1 MRLAVLCLV
10 LSSCGPV
17 LFEDPPRAQDAGV
30 SIHLPGMRSDEAS
43 ASVDPAAP
51 RDRPGPL
58 PTVSV
63 RITAS
68 DCGRCFVLQAE
79 ASSGRPPYEFEWEDG
94 SHGAVRRVCVE
105 NVDAT
110 LTVAVR
116 DAAALR
122 SETHWIHLQGLEDAG
137 CPEPEPPMEPEP
149 KPTACL
155 MNLSFE
161 GTPAANFGQA
171 GDFDATPWSTC
182 AGPGEV
188 NTPDIGND
196 TVAQTLGPIPKP
208 TDGKTFLALGEGE
221 QVSQE
226 FCSPLADAP
235 LSFEMDLT
243 RLNIGAGLVPETEE
257 VFLEIWGGLSVDCS
271 RRELLWLSPAL
282 RMGWER
288 YCVTLRPHAYMTQI
302 VLRATAD
309 MTLGTPAYL
318 AVDNL
323 KPVESCP

>member
-1 MRLAVLCLV
+1 MQA
-10 LSSCGPV
+10 
-17 LFEDPPRAQDAGV
+17 
-30 SIHLPGMRSDEAS
+30 PGMKSDAAS
-43 ASVDPAAP
+43 STPVDAAAP

-63 RITAS
+63 RITAF
-68 DCGRCFVLQAE
+68 DCGRCFALQAE
-79 ASSGRPPYEFEWEDG
+79 ASGGRPPYDFEWEDG
-94 SHGAVRRVCVE
+94 THSAVRRVCVE
-105 NVDAT
+105 NVDAV

-122 SETHWIHLQGLEDAG
+122 SETQTIHLQGVADAG
-137 CPEPEPPMEPEP
+137 CPEPEIPMQPAP
-149 KPTACL
+149 KPKACL
-155 MNLSFE
+155 KNLSFE

-171 GDFDATPWSTC
+171 GDFDAAPWSTC
-182 AGPGEV
+182 TDPGAT

-208 TDGKTFLALGEGE
+208 TDGNTFLALGEGE

-226 FCSPLADAP
+226 FCSPLPDAP
-235 LSFEMDLT
+235 VSFEMDLT

-271 RRELLWLSPAL
+271 RRELLWLSAAL
-282 RMGWER
+282 PMGWDH
-288 YCVTLRPHAYMTQI
+288 YCVTLRPHSYMTQI

-318 AVDNL
+318 AIDNL
-323 KPVESCP
+323 KPVDSCP